1 MKWGYYNGEKIP
13 SLNDFV
19 DGSHIVYVVSV
30 KDYVSKAI
38 ELEDLGWEIRD
49 CVKIIKNS
57 ESLQALILRKSIK
70 GTIVNNLIN
79 HGCGGINIDV
89 IRIQRNEGDDANQG
103 RYPSNLIFDTFY
115 ADDLDTNY
123 SQNNK
128 VKPSS
133 YFHQINNE
141 EDLRRYLSNMVRC
154 D

>member
-1 MKWGYYNGEKIP
+1 MKWGYYNKGEIP
-13 SLNDFV
+13 SLDNFV
-19 DGSHIVYVVSV
+19 DGSHIVYVVGIN
-30 KDYVSKAI
+30 DYVSKAI

-49 CVKIIKNS
+49 CIKIIKNG

-79 HGCGGINIDV
+79 NGCGGINIDV
-89 IRIQRNEGDDANQG
+89 CRIQRNEGDEATQG

-115 ADDLDTNY
+115 ADNLDTNY

-128 VKPSS
+128 VKTSRF
-133 YFHQINNE
+133 FHQITNE